1 MYPIVQSRNESI
13 KQWIDIT
20 EIISKSVSICE
31 SQIKKKTK
39 NMNCQIPE
47 ALPQI
52 YTDPNAVEQVLI
64 NLLINAAQASDK
76 KEAWITLNARITSK
90 ENKCIEISV
99 IDNGCGMDKNTKDK
113 VFDIKLSKECSENKM
128 LIFLDRT
135 KNKVV

>member
-1 MYPIVQSRNESI
+1 
-13 KQWIDIT
+13 
-20 EIISKSVSICE
+20 
-31 SQIKKKTK
+31 
-39 NMNCQIPE
+39 MNCQIPE

-113 VFDIKLSKECSENKM
+113 VFDPFFTTKPSESGSGLGLYITYNMVEKLNGHITVESEKGKGSCFTVNLPVK
-128 LIFLDRT
+128 
-135 KNKVV
+135 